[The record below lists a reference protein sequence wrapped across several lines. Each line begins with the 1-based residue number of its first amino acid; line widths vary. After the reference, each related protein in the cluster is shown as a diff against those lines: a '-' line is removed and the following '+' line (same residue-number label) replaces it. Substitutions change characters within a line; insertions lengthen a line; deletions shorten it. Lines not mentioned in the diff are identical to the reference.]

1 MAPRSA
7 AGRASGEPRPGS
19 PQAIVAAGYD
29 RIAERYL
36 AWSGDR
42 PSAARQRA
50 LAIADS
56 AIPPGADV
64 LELGCGAG
72 RPMTAA
78 LAASRNVTGV
88 DISVAQIALARL
100 NVPGATFLQ
109 ADLTTLDWPAASFDA
124 VVAFYVL
131 THVPRDAHA
140 DLLARIRRW
149 LRPGGV
155 FLASFGVEDDPGGV
169 EADWLGV
176 DMYFS
181 HFSARVNGRLVAA
194 AGLEIEQAD
203 VVPEP
208 EDRFGARFLWVLARA
223 PRPASDQPGPVPAD
237 PLPS

>member
-1 MAPRSA
+1 MRSPA
-7 AGRASGEPRPGS
+7 EPPPGS

-29 RIAERYL
+29 QIADRYL
-36 AWSGDR
+36 AWSGLR

-50 LAIADS
+50 LAMADA

-78 LAASRNVTGV
+78 LAVGRNVTGV
-88 DISVAQIALARL
+88 DISSAQLALARV
-100 NVPGATFLQ
+100 NVPDATFLQ
-109 ADLTTLDWPAASFDA
+109 ADLTTLDIPPGTFDA

-140 DLLARIRRW
+140 DLLARIRGW

-155 FLASFGVEDDPGGV
+155 FLASFGVEDDPGGI

-181 HFSARVNGRLVAA
+181 HFSARVNRRLVAA
-194 AGLEIEQAD
+194 SGLEIERAE
-203 VVPEP
+203 VIAEP
-208 EDRFGARFLWVLARA
+208 GDRFGARFLWILARA
-223 PRPASDQPGPVPAD
+223 PMKQADQPQAAVESAVRP
-237 PLPS
+237 